1 MTNQRKTSLKINSKE
16 AEDCELSDK
25 KFKIFIIKMLSK
37 FKKMTCKQNDII
49 NRVGNCK
56 KEPNRNFGT
65 EESNS

>member
-1 MTNQRKTSLKINSKE
+1 MANQRKTSLKINSKE
-16 AEDCELSDK
+16 AEELSDK
-25 KFKIFIIKMLSK
+25 KFKIFTIKMLSK

-49 NRVGNCK
+49 NRFGNCK

>member
-1 MTNQRKTSLKINSKE
+1 MANQRKTSLKINSKE
-16 AEDCELSDK
+16 AEELSDK
-25 KFKIFIIKMLSK
+25 KFKIFTLKMLSK

>member
-1 MTNQRKTSLKINSKE
+1 MANQRKTSLKINSKE
-16 AEDCELSDK
+16 AEELSDK
-25 KFKIFIIKMLSK
+25 KFKIFTIKMLSK

>member
-1 MTNQRKTSLKINSKE
+1 MANQRKTSLKINSKE
-16 AEDCELSDK
+16 AEDLSDK
-25 KFKIFIIKMLSK
+25 KFKIFTIKMFSK